1 MSGEFSSSIQLGDVP
16 DTGVSRLF
24 QADLLQLTR
33 HLRRPLPELLIG
45 RCLPM
50 VGDEMSWTVRCI
62 LRGPL
67 VPPFAEELVEDAL
80 ASTQMGAFVTV
91 LQRALARLVCAHS
104 SELGGTR
111 FEFYSGL
118 DEQSNP
124 VPPCPHPILGN
135 HLAELGLLV
144 EYTQSQLV
152 ISRYESDLHRLNHDG
167 AEVRISAA
175 ELRIEDLETQL
186 EASQDQ
192 LKTLELKLKT
202 SD

>member
-1 MSGEFSSSIQLGDVP
+1 MP
-16 DTGVSRLF
+16 DNGVSRQF
-24 QADLLQLTR
+24 QVDLLQLTQ

-67 VPPFAEELVEDAL
+67 VPPFAEEMIEDAL

-111 FEFYSGL
+111 FEFYSVL

-124 VPPCPHPILGN
+124 MPPRPHPTFGN
-135 HLAELGLLV
+135 HLAELGLFV
-144 EYTQSQLV
+144 EYTQP
-152 ISRYESDLHRLNHDG
+152 
-167 AEVRISAA
+167 
-175 ELRIEDLETQL
+175 
-186 EASQDQ
+186 
-192 LKTLELKLKT
+192 
-202 SD
+202 